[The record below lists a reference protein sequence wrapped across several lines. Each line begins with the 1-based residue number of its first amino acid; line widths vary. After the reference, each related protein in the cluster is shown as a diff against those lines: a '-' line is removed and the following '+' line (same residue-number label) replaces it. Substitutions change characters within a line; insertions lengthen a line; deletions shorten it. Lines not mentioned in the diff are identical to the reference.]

1 MDIKFS
7 KRLIQPVKH
16 LSKICGI
23 TWSPNNK
30 IIAVACSDR
39 KIYLFDEQGN
49 PKQNISTMSSSS
61 EIYEIV
67 QIQFNKE
74 STKLAIIQSN
84 KIIRIHD
91 IKSNLKELKSN
102 DTIFKQRE
110 KPNCLIWSKTKQD
123 EVIFGGDEG
132 NVQIYL
138 TNKKIAYTLY
148 THKYSCVSI
157 SSSLDGKF
165 IISGHKDCSVF
176 MYDFVNSNNKKLF
189 DHSCIPKCLA
199 LGINSNILA
208 AGNDFRVAIY
218 NDSGIKIQNFNYS
231 NTNNM
236 KEFYCCS
243 TCNSGDLIGLGN
255 FNACYFY
262 LYNKKNN
269 SWDAFKQK
277 IDNYFSVTSLC
288 WKPDKT
294 ALVTGNLMKSVDLFE
309 VSIKSDDIKVS
320 LFDVKQISD
329 NQLVIKNNQTQK
341 SNVIKISISS
351 QIIKY
356 DIYLN
361 NYLVCYGNKSIIL
374 GNINQEKYSEII
386 WNKKGNE
393 EFEFINS
400 NICIMRSDEG
410 LSLIEYGI
418 NEVLIYYPTNKK
430 ESSDINIIKDQYFE
444 YLILID
450 QFDKAAQLKE
460 NDKDYKTAIDLYIKA
475 GNPLKAESLFK
486 QYYNE
491 NNFDNYIYKKIIESL
506 NQAGLSDKSKE
517 LMQIMERKQNKFDID
532 KKEKS
537 LNKGI
542 NESKNYIS
550 NYKNENLEKEPEKTF
565 TNDCSKEDEIEKAIK
580 ENNIKKAIELM
591 NTYQVINISVYINIG
606 RHFEEQKDYK
616 KAEEYYLKG
625 CKPLM
630 IYNMYIKLIFG
641 EEDIKDYNTKLEL
654 NKFKNFFEQIENNAK
669 QTPYKIEKFSE
680 NDKKIINEKIN
691 NFKNLLFNKNNTNL
705 EKKII
710 IILKKK

>member
-138 TNKKIAYTLY
+138 ANKKIAYTLY

-189 DHSCIPKCLA
+189 EHSCIPKFLA
-199 LGINSNILA
+199 LGVNSNILA
-208 AGNDFRVAIY
+208 AGNDFHVAIY

-231 NTNNM
+231 DTNNM

-243 TCNSGDLIGLGN
+243 ICNSGDLIGLGN

-361 NYLVCYGNKSIIL
+361 NYVVCYGNKSSI
-374 GNINQEKYSEII
+374 
-386 WNKKGNE
+386 
-393 EFEFINS
+393 
-400 NICIMRSDEG
+400 
-410 LSLIEYGI
+410 
-418 NEVLIYYPTNKK
+418 
-430 ESSDINIIKDQYFE
+430 
-444 YLILID
+444 
-450 QFDKAAQLKE
+450 
-460 NDKDYKTAIDLYIKA
+460 
-475 GNPLKAESLFK
+475 
-486 QYYNE
+486 
-491 NNFDNYIYKKIIESL
+491 
-506 NQAGLSDKSKE
+506 
-517 LMQIMERKQNKFDID
+517 
-532 KKEKS
+532 
-537 LNKGI
+537 
-542 NESKNYIS
+542 
-550 NYKNENLEKEPEKTF
+550 
-565 TNDCSKEDEIEKAIK
+565 
-580 ENNIKKAIELM
+580 
-591 NTYQVINISVYINIG
+591 
-606 RHFEEQKDYK
+606 
-616 KAEEYYLKG
+616 
-625 CKPLM
+625 
-630 IYNMYIKLIFG
+630 
-641 EEDIKDYNTKLEL
+641 
-654 NKFKNFFEQIENNAK
+654 
-669 QTPYKIEKFSE
+669 
-680 NDKKIINEKIN
+680 
-691 NFKNLLFNKNNTNL
+691 
-705 EKKII
+705 
-710 IILKKK
+710 

>member
-1 MDIKFS
+1 
-7 KRLIQPVKH
+7 
-16 LSKICGI
+16 
-23 TWSPNNK
+23 
-30 IIAVACSDR
+30 
-39 KIYLFDEQGN
+39 
-49 PKQNISTMSSSS
+49 
-61 EIYEIV
+61 
-67 QIQFNKE
+67 
-74 STKLAIIQSN
+74 
-84 KIIRIHD
+84 
-91 IKSNLKELKSN
+91 
-102 DTIFKQRE
+102 
-110 KPNCLIWSKTKQD
+110 
-123 EVIFGGDEG
+123 
-132 NVQIYL
+132 
-138 TNKKIAYTLY
+138 
-148 THKYSCVSI
+148 
-157 SSSLDGKF
+157 
-165 IISGHKDCSVF
+165 

-255 FNACYFY
+255 FNTCYFY

-430 ESSDINIIKDQYFE
+430 ESSDINIVKDQYFE

-486 QYYNE
+486 QY
-491 NNFDNYIYKKIIESL
+491 
-506 NQAGLSDKSKE
+506 
-517 LMQIMERKQNKFDID
+517 
-532 KKEKS
+532 
-537 LNKGI
+537 
-542 NESKNYIS
+542 
-550 NYKNENLEKEPEKTF
+550 
-565 TNDCSKEDEIEKAIK
+565 
-580 ENNIKKAIELM
+580 
-591 NTYQVINISVYINIG
+591 
-606 RHFEEQKDYK
+606 
-616 KAEEYYLKG
+616 
-625 CKPLM
+625 
-630 IYNMYIKLIFG
+630 
-641 EEDIKDYNTKLEL
+641 
-654 NKFKNFFEQIENNAK
+654 
-669 QTPYKIEKFSE
+669 
-680 NDKKIINEKIN
+680 
-691 NFKNLLFNKNNTNL
+691 
-705 EKKII
+705 
-710 IILKKK
+710 